1 MISVNGM
8 AHIVINVSKWDV
20 CKPFYKKI
28 MPFLGLE
35 QVFDGDE
42 YIYFVGGRTAVGVN
56 KCCLLYTSPSPRD

>member
-35 QVFDGDE
+35 QVLTETSIF
-42 YIYFVGGRTAVGVN
+42 I
-56 KCCLLYTSPSPRD
+56 LLVAGPQ